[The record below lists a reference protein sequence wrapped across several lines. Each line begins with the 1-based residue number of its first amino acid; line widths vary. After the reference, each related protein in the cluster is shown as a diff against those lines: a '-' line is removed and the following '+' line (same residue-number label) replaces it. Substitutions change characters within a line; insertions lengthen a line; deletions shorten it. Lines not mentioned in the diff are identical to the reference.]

1 MRRGTSHKVAL
12 LGCVT
17 VLGGV
22 STVVGAQDAADG
34 GELEEVI
41 VTATGTRISG
51 FDAPTPLTEVSREEL
66 QAKAVQ
72 RVSDLIVDVPAF
84 AANQNF
90 GRTSVSIGA
99 SNFDLRGLGT
109 ARTLLLLDGRRVAP
123 TDPAG
128 TIDTNIIPASL
139 IKSVQIVTGGASAAY
154 GSDAVSGVVNVFL
167 DDEFEGLKGDFQY
180 GMSSYEDVESPAAS
194 ITGGHA
200 FADGRLHVV
209 GAVDYYDNKG
219 QLRQAERPWGRD
231 DYALITN
238 PNGPPNRTRS
248 ANTRFTQFTNGG
260 VGTDCRPGIAS
271 CNSNAAL
278 RGIQFGPGGTVLPFN
293 YGTSVGTTFMIGGDG
308 GTMADDANI
317 LPEIGR
323 KSAFTRAT
331 FDISDSLSIYADAL
345 YADVD
350 AFSDSAYAVNR
361 APIGIRVDNAFLP
374 QQVRSIMQ
382 ANGVNTFFMG
392 RTVLEAGKTNTS
404 IENTIQRYGFGVEG
418 EFGEGWRWNTSV
430 QLSRNDYLREDGN
443 NQHLRRYGLGVD
455 SVINPANGQPICRS
469 LLNAPNSTDP
479 DIANCVPINIF
490 GEGSIS
496 QQALDY
502 FRGVSVID
510 SQQEQQLFGANL
522 QGSLFETWAG
532 EVSMAIGGE
541 YREDKIEAFSD
552 AVSQASGWFAV
563 NSKPLSGKVNVK
575 EAYTEVVVPLLSG
588 GPLGHAMDVNGAVRV
603 TDYST
608 SGRVNTWKAGIN
620 YSPIEDLRVRATYS
634 RDIRAPSINELY
646 SGQSQFV
653 TNIIDPRDNSNPT
666 VPLLTGGNLNLTP
679 ETSKAFTAGLVYQ
692 PSWTNSLRMSIDYYT
707 FDITDAIASLSGQQ
721 IVDGCFRRGQA
732 ALCNAITLNPNG
744 TLANVAATLINAAE
758 AASSGVDLEVAY
770 SLPVGSDSID
780 FRMLAAYV
788 DELSTTINGVV
799 TDTVRQLGSESAGGI
814 PQWRFVTSA
823 RYVRPTFSAGVLVRY
838 VDQGT
843 YRNDYVQGID
853 IDDNTLPSRTY
864 VDLDYSKT
872 LTQSL
877 EVYAKVNNVF
887 NVDPPLAPS
896 QITEPNYNSG
906 AFHDRIGRYFK
917 AGVRFQF

>member
-1 MRRGTSHKVAL
+1 MSSA
-12 LGCVT
+12 
-17 VLGGV
+17 
-22 STVVGAQDAADG
+22 GAQDATNDTG
-34 GELEEVI
+34 LEEVV

-51 FDAPTPLTEVSREEL
+51 FDAPTPLTEVSQEEL
-66 QAKAVQ
+66 QTKAVQ
-72 RVSDLIVDVPAF
+72 RVSDLLVDIPAF

-139 IKSVQIVTGGASAAY
+139 IKSVEIVTGGASAAY

-167 DDEFEGLKGDFQY
+167 DDQFEGLKGDFQY

-194 ITGGHA
+194 ITAGHA
-200 FADGRLHVV
+200 FADGRFHVV
-209 GAVDYYDNKG
+209 GSVDYYDNRG
-219 QLRQAERPWGRD
+219 QLSQASRPWGRD

-238 PNGPPNRTRS
+238 PNGPPSRTRS
-248 ANTRFTQFTNGG
+248 ANSRYSQLTNGG
-260 VGTDCRPGIAS
+260 VSTLNNIP
-271 CNSNAAL
+271 AL

-308 GTMADDANI
+308 GSMADDANV

-331 FDISDSLSIYADAL
+331 FEVTDSVSIYADAL

-361 APIGIRVDNAFLP
+361 TPISIRLDNAFLP
-374 QQVRSIMQ
+374 QQVRNLMV
-382 ANGVNTFFMG
+382 ANGATTFSMG
-392 RTVLEAGKTNTS
+392 RIAVEAGRTNTT
-404 IENTIQRYGFGVEG
+404 IENTIERYGFGVEG
-418 EFGEGWRWNTSV
+418 AFGDGWKWDTSV

-443 NQHLRRYGLGVD
+443 NTNLRRYGLGID
-455 SVINPANGQPICRS
+455 SVIHPATSQAICRS
-469 LLNAPNSTDP
+469 RLNAPNSTDP

-490 GEGSIS
+490 GEGSVS
-496 QQALDY
+496 AEALNY
-502 FRGVSVID
+502 FRGTAVLD
-510 SQQEQQLFGANL
+510 SQQKQTLYGANL
-522 QGSLFETWAG
+522 QGSLFQTWAG

-541 YREDKIEAFSD
+541 YREDEID
-552 AVSQASGWFAV
+552 AVSDPISQASGWFAV

-575 EAYTEVVVPLLSG
+575 EAYTEVVVPLLDD
-588 GPLGHAMDVNGAVRV
+588 GPLGYAMDVNGAVRV

-608 SGRVNTWKAGIN
+608 SGRVNTWKAGLN
-620 YSPIEDLRVRATYS
+620 YSPIADLRLRATFS

-653 TNIIDPRDNSNPT
+653 TNIIDPRDNSNPA

-679 ETSKAFTAGLVYQ
+679 EESKALTVGLVYQ
-692 PSWTNSLRMSIDYYT
+692 PSWIEGLRMSVDYYS

-721 IVDGCFRRGQA
+721 IVDGCFRRNQA
-732 ALCNAITLNPNG
+732 ILCDAITLNPNG
-744 TLANVAATLINAAE
+744 TLSQVSATLINAAE
-758 AASSGVDLEVAY
+758 AASSGVDIEVAY
-770 SLPVGSDSID
+770 SFPVGAASVD
-780 FRMLAAYV
+780 FRLLGAYV

-799 TDTVRQLGSESAGGI
+799 TDVVRQLGSESAGGI

-823 RYVRPTFSAGVLVRY
+823 RYVRQSFSAGVLVRY

-843 YRNDYVQGID
+843 YRNDYVNGVD
-853 IDDNTLPSRTY
+853 IDDNTIPSRTY
-864 VDLDYSKT
+864 VDLDWAKN
-872 LTQSL
+872 LNQNF
-877 EVYAKVNNVF
+877 EVYAKINNVF
-887 NVDPPLAPS
+887 NVEPPLAPS

-906 AFHDRIGRYFK
+906 SFHDRIGRYFK
-917 AGVRFQF
+917 AGVRVQF

>member
-1 MRRGTSHKVAL
+1 MRMRRGTGHKVAL
-12 LGCVT
+12 LGCVNIA
-17 VLGGV
+17 VLGAT
-22 STVVGAQDAADG
+22 SAGAQDAADQG
-34 GELEEVI
+34 NQLEEVV

-51 FDAPTPLTEVSREEL
+51 FDAPTPLTEVSSEEL

-99 SNFDLRGLGT
+99 SNFDLRGLGS

-139 IKSVQIVTGGASAAY
+139 IKSVEIVTGGASAAY
-154 GSDAVSGVVNVFL
+154 GSDAVSGVVNIFL

-200 FADGRLHVV
+200 FLDGRFHVV
-209 GAVDYYDNKG
+209 GSVDYYDNKG
-219 QLRQAERPWGRD
+219 QLRQASRPWGRN

-248 ANTRFTQFTNGG
+248 ANARFSTLTNGG
-260 VGTDCRPGIAS
+260 VATPNNI
-271 CNSNAAL
+271 AAL
-278 RGIQFGPGGTVLPFN
+278 RNIQFGPGGSVLPFN
-293 YGTSVGTTFMIGGDG
+293 LGTSVGTTFMIGGDG

-317 LPEIGR
+317 LPEISR

-331 FDISDSLSIYADAL
+331 FDVSDSLSVYADAL

-361 APIGIRVDNAFLP
+361 TPIAIRIDNPFLP
-374 QQVRSIMQ
+374 QQVRDIMV
-382 ANGVNTFFMG
+382 ANNATTFSMG
-392 RTVLEAGKTNTS
+392 RILLEAGKTNTS

-418 EFGEGWRWNTSV
+418 TFGDGWRWNTSV
-430 QLSRNDYLREDGN
+430 QLSKNDYLRLDGN

-455 SVINPANGQPICRS
+455 TVLDPATNQPICRS

-479 DIANCVPINIF
+479 DIANCAPINII

-496 QQALDY
+496 ADALNY
-502 FRGVSVID
+502 FRGTAVLD
-510 SQQEQQLFGANL
+510 SEQKQTLYNVNL
-522 QGSLFETWAG
+522 QGTLFQTWAG
-532 EVSMAIGGE
+532 DVSMAVGGE
-541 YREDKIEAFSD
+541 YREDEIAASSD
-552 AVSQASGWFAV
+552 PVSQANGWFAV

-575 EAYTEVVVPLLSG
+575 EAYTEVVVPLLDNAPFG
-588 GPLGHAMDVNGAVRV
+588 YAMDVNGAVRV

-620 YSPIEDLRVRATYS
+620 YSPIADVRLRATYS

-666 VPLLTGGNLNLTP
+666 VPLLTGGNLDLTP

-692 PSWTNSLRMSIDYYT
+692 PSWAENLRMSIDYYT

-721 IVDGCFRRGQA
+721 IVDGCFRRGQGV
-732 ALCNAITLNPNG
+732 LCDAITLNPNG
-744 TLANVAATLINAAE
+744 SISQVSATLINAAE

-770 SLPVGSDSID
+770 SLPVGADSID
-780 FRMLAAYV
+780 FRLLAAYV

-799 TDTVRQLGSESAGGI
+799 TDVVRQLGSESAGGI

-823 RYVRPTFSAGVLVRY
+823 RYVRQSFSAGVLVRY

-843 YRNDYVQGID
+843 YRNDYVEGVD
-853 IDDNTLPSRTY
+853 IDDNSIPSRTY
-864 VDLDYSKT
+864 VDLDWSKS
-872 LTQSL
+872 LTDSF

-887 NVDPPLAPS
+887 NVDPPLAPN
-896 QITEPNYNSG
+896 QITEPNYNGS

-917 AGVRFQF
+917 AGVRVQF